1 MEVIKYVACV
11 GQVLQVKIAPGC
23 SCFIAMAEYQADF
36 VCPNAVKHHFMSNCG
51 AQTAWSN
58 VSESALAGNLSDS
71 LVNVF
76 AVPLFAGAAHKKRLV
91 CFEMSEVIG
100 KWCYQITV

>member
-11 GQVLQVKIAPGC
+11 GQVLQVKIVPGGG
-23 SCFIAMAEYQADF
+23 CFIAMAEYQANL
-36 VCPNAVKHHFMSNCG
+36 VCPNAVKHHLMSDSG

-58 VSESALAGNLSDS
+58 VFEAALAGDLRYS